1 MDNHG
6 FKTIGIAG
14 LGLIGGSFAKAY
26 KQYSSCKVYG
36 MDKDQ
41 TTVGFA
47 KLSGAIDGVLD
58 GNTINDCDVIFVALY
73 PFAAIEYM
81 KSIAPLLGRSQTVID
96 LCGTKKEVCAA
107 GFELAKKHGF
117 TFVGG
122 HPMAGKHFSGFKYAS
137 ADLFK
142 GAPMVIVPPKYDDM
156 AFFDSIK
163 QLLSPCGFGSIT
175 VTNADKHDEII
186 AFTSQL
192 AHVVSNAYVKSPTAK
207 VHKGF
212 SAGSYKDMTRVAWLN
227 ENMWSELFLENKKPL
242 LFELDTI
249 IASLTEYRDA
259 IENDDKDTLKKLLK
273 DGREA
278 KEQIDGNVKKK

>member
-81 KSIAPLLGRSQTVID
+81 KSIAPLLG
-96 LCGTKKEVCAA
+96 
-107 GFELAKKHGF
+107 
-117 TFVGG
+117 
-122 HPMAGKHFSGFKYAS
+122 
-137 ADLFK
+137 
-142 GAPMVIVPPKYDDM
+142 
-156 AFFDSIK
+156 
-163 QLLSPCGFGSIT
+163 
-175 VTNADKHDEII
+175 
-186 AFTSQL
+186 
-192 AHVVSNAYVKSPTAK
+192 
-207 VHKGF
+207 
-212 SAGSYKDMTRVAWLN
+212 
-227 ENMWSELFLENKKPL
+227 
-242 LFELDTI
+242 
-249 IASLTEYRDA
+249 
-259 IENDDKDTLKKLLK
+259 
-273 DGREA
+273 
-278 KEQIDGNVKKK
+278 